1 MEEYRAKSKITESN
15 IIKDDEEVCSKAKSS
30 QAADNRTE
38 NKEEKQVYYYMK
50 KHVQYPEKLKNL
62 SDAPSGIYV
71 QGNLPDPSAPAV
83 AIVGARMCSSYGKK
97 QAYEFAKYLAGCGV
111 VIISGLARG
120 IDGYAHEGAL
130 DGGGKTY
137 AVLGCGLA
145 HCYPAEHRGLWERI
159 VSKDGGVISEYP
171 ACTPPKPWHFPM
183 RNRIISALAD
193 LVLVVE
199 AKEKSGSLITADC
212 ALEQGKNVYAVPGRV
227 GDRLSLGCNRLIS
240 QGAGIAY
247 SPEFLLEELHI
258 DKAKET
264 GKTEK
269 NKFGLASDL
278 DLVYSCLDFEP
289 QNLEEI
295 VRKTGLSIAGVSELL
310 LRLELDGFI
319 EQAGKNNFVKL

>member
-1 MEEYRAKSKITESN
+1 MKN
-15 IIKDDEEVCSKAKSS
+15 H
-30 QAADNRTE
+30 NTE
-38 NKEEKQVYYYMK
+38 NKEEKPVHYYMK
-50 KHVQYPEKLKNL
+50 KHVQYPQKLKNI

-71 QGNLPDPSAPAV
+71 QGNLPDPSVPAV

-97 QAYEFAKYLAGCGV
+97 QAYEFAKYLAGYGV
-111 VIISGLARG
+111 AVISGLARG

-137 AVLGCGLA
+137 AVLGCGLD
-145 HCYPAEHRGLWERI
+145 HCYPVEHRGLWNRI
-159 VSKDGGVISEYP
+159 VSQGGGIVSEFP

-183 RNRIISALAD
+183 RNRIISAMAD

-212 ALEQGKNVYAVPGRV
+212 ALEQGKTVYALPGRV
-227 GDRLSLGCNRLIS
+227 GDALSLGCNRLIS

-258 DKAKET
+258 DKAKA
-264 GKTEK
+264 GCKMEK
-269 NKFGLASDL
+269 NKFGLASNL
-278 DLVYSCLDFEP
+278 NLVYSCLGFEP
-289 QNLEEI
+289 QNLDEI
-295 VRKTGLSIAGVSELL
+295 VRKTGLSIARVSEILL
-310 LRLELDGFI
+310 KLELDGYI

>member
-1 MEEYRAKSKITESN
+1 MEEYEMKSRAIENSKIKSDEAACGQTESN
-15 IIKDDEEVCSKAKSS
+15 EIVSNKTEKNEAKH
-30 QAADNRTE
+30 
-38 NKEEKQVYYYMK
+38 VHYYMK
-50 KHVQYPEKLKNL
+50 KHEQYPEKLKNI
-62 SDAPSGIYV
+62 SDAPAGIYV
-71 QGNLPDPSAPAV
+71 QGSLPDPSAPAV

-111 VIISGLARG
+111 AVISGLARG

-137 AVLGCGLA
+137 AILGCGLD
-145 HCYPAEHRGLWERI
+145 HCYPAEHRNLWARI
-159 VSKDGGVISEYP
+159 VNQEGGILSEFP

-199 AKEKSGSLITADC
+199 AKERSGSLITADC
-212 ALEQGKNVYAVPGRV
+212 ALEQGKSVYAIPGRV
-227 GDRLSLGCNRLIS
+227 GDKLSLGCNRLIS

-258 DKAKET
+258 DKAKEVS
-264 GKTEK
+264 KMEK

-278 DLVYSCLDFEP
+278 DLVYSCLGFEP
-289 QNLEEI
+289 QNLEGI
-295 VRKTGLSIAGVSELL
+295 VRKTGLSIARVSEILL
-310 LRLELDGFI
+310 GLELDGYI